1 MRQVRLSGTL
11 GVKADMHTINTFLFG
26 EKGDASR
33 EEIFALVR
41 DYFKDDTRFVFDLKE
56 MPFGLPSQL
65 RVSFES

>member
-1 MRQVRLSGTL
+1 
-11 GVKADMHTINTFLFG
+11 MHTINTFLFG